1 MIDRGFTPPS
11 QSPPDLQSTKVHT
24 EPDRS
29 PFLLVRD
36 TNNDVP
42 PTVIPLHPDFAR
54 EEIRSGADE
63 IIKYQKTIHSRN
75 RGIDPLSDFR
85 PPGLVNFK
93 KRKQTKEKMP
103 DVFFLCLEM
112 EI

>member
-63 IIKYQKTIHSRN
+63 IIKYQKDRLP
-75 RGIDPLSDFR
+75 GPGDPLSDFR

-93 KRKQTKEKMP
+93 KRKHEDT
-103 DVFFLCLEM
+103 
-112 EI
+112 